1 MCMYTWGHNATWTS
15 DKLSQMT
22 HPKKQKG
29 KTIDHSFRDQ
39 AHQLWNGC
47 LFSLGRIWLH
57 VFQGISFKAK
67 LFSGRFQWKPI
78 WTLLPGCT
86 GASSLFRHSQ
96 EKTGVLGI
104 VPCTS
109 LPSFVPKH
117 LDTRQI
123 SHSFIQAEEKNRCLT
138 PKITQTLWTGCAVFQ
153 AGQANAARPAISLLL
168 TWLRHCTTL
177 CAFLHN
183 PDKTTEFS
191 STSLHLLWIQSRLS
205 SQLLFL
211 SWDPHCNARHLS
223 EVPH

>member
-1 MCMYTWGHNATWTS
+1 MCMYTWGHNTTWTS

-57 VFQGISFKAK
+57 VFQGISFKVK

-78 WTLLPGCT
+78 WTLLSGCT

-109 LPSFVPKH
+109 LPSFVAKR

-123 SHSFIQAEEKNRCLT
+123 TQLYPGRGKEQMSHTKNHTDPMDRLCCVPGRSSKCSQAYHQPLVDMAKTLYHSLCL
-138 PKITQTLWTGCAVFQ
+138 P
-153 AGQANAARPAISLLL
+153 P
-168 TWLRHCTTL
+168 
-177 CAFLHN
+177 
-183 PDKTTEFS
+183 
-191 STSLHLLWIQSRLS
+191 
-205 SQLLFL
+205 
-211 SWDPHCNARHLS
+211 
-223 EVPH
+223 